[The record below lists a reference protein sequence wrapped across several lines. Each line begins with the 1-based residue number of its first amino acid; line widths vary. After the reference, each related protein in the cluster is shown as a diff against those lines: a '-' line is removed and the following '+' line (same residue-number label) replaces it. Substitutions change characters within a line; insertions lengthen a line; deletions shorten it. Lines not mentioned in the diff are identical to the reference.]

1 MSSGLLF
8 CSDCKFRGQLINF
21 GLKAYH
27 FLDKAYTMCAYEPRG
42 VFHDKRKVS
51 KSCGSV
57 KFSSGSLGFPKRRK
71 LIKIIHS

>member
-8 CSDCKFRGQLINF
+8 IPILSVRSLHENRLHSEFRGQLINF

-51 KSCGSV
+51 KSFVVGSE
-57 KFSSGSLGFPKRRK
+57 SPDP
-71 LIKIIHS
+71 